1 MKIYISV
8 DIEGCAGI
16 VAREQGNIAGGAEY
30 EMGRRLMTA
39 EANAAIEGALEA
51 GATRSLLTTATR

>member
-16 VAREQGNIAGGAEY
+16 THA
-30 EMGRRLMTA
+30 
-39 EANAAIEGALEA
+39 GALTIKIEA
-51 GATRSLLTTATR
+51 TDYADVLRMLNYVT